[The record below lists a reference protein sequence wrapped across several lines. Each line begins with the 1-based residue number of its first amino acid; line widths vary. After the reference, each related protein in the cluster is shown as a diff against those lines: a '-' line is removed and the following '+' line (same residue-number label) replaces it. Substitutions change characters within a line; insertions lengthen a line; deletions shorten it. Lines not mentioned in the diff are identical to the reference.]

1 MKSYLAILSVSMLA
15 AVSAAAQAAPQGG
28 TTSGGTTSGGMTP
41 GAAAPRLEM
50 IIDYQRIIESSD
62 PEAGKR
68 AEEQQRRKQDKLRQ
82 STKWTEMERIER
94 QGGERADL
102 SRKAPGGKFKL
113 QPVLGHRRQ
122 AGNPAKYNQDLDKKA
137 VGLDFTLD
145 F

>member
-1 MKSYLAILSVSMLA
+1 MKSYLVILSVAMLA
-15 AVSAAAQAAPQGG
+15 AVSAAAQTAPQGG
-28 TTSGGTTSGGMTP
+28 TMSGGTTP
-41 GAAAPRLEM
+41 GAAAPRLDM

-102 SRKAPGGKFKL
+102 SQKAPGGKFKL

-122 AGNPAKYNQDLDKKA
+122 AGNPAKYNQDLDKKS